1 MLKTYDMLTRL
12 IDLKVNADQM
22 NTEYI
27 DYLISLTDLYVA
39 VQSITVDE
47 YQEIRVQLDGILN
60 SVV

>member
-22 NTEYI
+22 NTEYV

-47 YQEIRVQLDGILN
+47 YQEIRVRLDGILN
-60 SVV
+60 PVV

>member
-1 MLKTYDMLTRL
+1 MLKTYYMLTRL

-22 NTEYI
+22 NNEYV

-47 YQEIRVQLDGILN
+47 YQEIRVRLDGILN
-60 SVV
+60 PVV

>member
-60 SVV
+60 PVV